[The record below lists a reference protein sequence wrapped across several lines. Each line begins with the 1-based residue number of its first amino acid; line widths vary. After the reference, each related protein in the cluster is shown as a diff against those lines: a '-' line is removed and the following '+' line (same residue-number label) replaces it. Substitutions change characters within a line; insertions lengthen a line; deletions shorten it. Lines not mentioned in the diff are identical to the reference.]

1 MGSLSFGYI
10 FKRFGMF
17 LLTVWLGTSVIF
29 LVPRLAPGDPVQAMI
44 GRMLTE
50 GTNVENAQDMVE
62 SYRERFG
69 LNDPIYVQ
77 YFKYLYNSATFNSG
91 YSLAFFPSRVDD
103 MIARSL
109 PWTIGLLFVALILS
123 FIIGNAIGA
132 LLAWRQTPNVVRW
145 LLPISL
151 TFTSIPAYMV
161 GIMLLFFFSFSL
173 EWLPYA
179 GNYDRGLTPGW
190 DLNFIV
196 SIIKHAILPAM
207 SIILVSM
214 GRWALGMR
222 GMMITTDG
230 EDYMI
235 LADAKGLKPS
245 RIFWRYGVRNAILP
259 QVTAFGVALGA
270 LAGGSVLVEI
280 IFTYPGVGH
289 LLYQGILNSD
299 FTLIQGIVFYVIV
312 GVSLAVLILDLTYPL
327 IDPRITYTRS

>member
-1 MGSLSFGYI
+1 MGGLTTGYI
-10 FKRFGMF
+10 LRRMGMF
-17 LLTVWLGTSVIF
+17 LLTVWLGTTVIF

-50 GTNVENAQDMVE
+50 GTNVENADQIIA

-69 LNDPIYVQ
+69 LNDPVYVQ
-77 YFKYLYNSATFNSG
+77 YFKYLYNSATFNTG

-109 PWTIGLLFVALILS
+109 PWTLGLLSVALLLS
-123 FIIGNAIGA
+123 FMIGNAIGA
-132 LLAWRQTPNVVRW
+132 LLAWRRTPKLLRW

-151 TFTSIPAYMV
+151 TFTSIPAYMI
-161 GIMLLFFFSFSL
+161 GIMLLFFFSFKL
-173 EWLPYA
+173 DWFPYA
-179 GNYDRGLTPGW
+179 GNYARGLSPGW
-190 DLNFIV
+190 DWAFISSV
-196 SIIKHAILPAM
+196 IKHAALPAL

-214 GRWALGMR
+214 GSWALGMR

-235 LADAKGLKPS
+235 LADAKGLTPA
-245 RIFWRYGVRNAILP
+245 RIFWRYGIRNAILP

-299 FTLIQGIVFYVIV
+299 FTLIQGIVFYVIM

-327 IDPRITYTRS
+327 IDPRITFHRS